1 MTTPIWQQIHQT
13 LTREIAEG
21 HFAAGAKLPTE
32 AALSQRFGVNRHT
45 VRRALSEM
53 QGAGLVHSRRGA
65 GVFVT
70 GAQVTYRVGPR
81 TRFSQNLRDSGH
93 VGDREIIRL
102 DTVAASEAEARR
114 LEITRGDPIHILE
127 AIGTIDGTPALFGQS
142 IFPAGRL
149 AGFPDTMRESHSI
162 TAALKACGVGNY
174 SRAWTRLTAE
184 RVTGT
189 IARHLRISE
198 GAPVMRAKALNRSD
212 DGWPVEYARTTFC
225 ADRVELLIEG
235 EGSEVGTGEE
245 TNP

>member
-1 MTTPIWQQIHQT
+1 MTSPIWQQIQQT

-21 HFAAGAKLPTE
+21 HFVPGAKLPTE

-45 VRRALSEM
+45 VRRALAEM
-53 QGAGLVHSRRGA
+53 QGDGLVHSRRGA

-70 GAQVTYRVGPR
+70 GAPLTYRVGPR

-93 VGDREIIRL
+93 VGDRQIIRL
-102 DTVAASEAEARR
+102 DTVTASKIEAAH
-114 LEITRGDPIHILE
+114 LEIAKGDPIHILE
-127 AIGTIDGTPALFGQS
+127 AVGTIDGTPALFGQS
-142 IFPAGRL
+142 IFPAERL
-149 AGFPDTMRESHSI
+149 AKFPGAMRESHSI

-184 RVTGT
+184 RMTGT
-189 IARHLRISE
+189 IARHLRIQE
-198 GAPVMRAKALNRSD
+198 GAPAMRARALNLSD

-235 EGSEVGTGEE
+235 VGA
-245 TNP
+245 

>member
-1 MTTPIWQQIHQT
+1 MATPIWQQIHQM

-21 HFAAGAKLPTE
+21 QFAPGAKLPTE

-45 VRRALSEM
+45 VRRALAEM

-70 GAQVTYRVGPR
+70 GAPLSYRVGPR
-81 TRFSQNLRDSGH
+81 TRFSQNLKDAGL

-102 DTVAASEAEARR
+102 ETVSASETEAGN
-114 LEITRGDPIHILE
+114 LEIARGEPIHVLE
-127 AIGTIDGTPALFGQS
+127 AIGTVDGTPSFFGKS
-142 IFPAGRL
+142 VFPAARL
-149 AGFPDTMRESHSI
+149 AGFSDAMRESHSI
-162 TAALKACGVGNY
+162 TAALKACGVENY
-174 SRAWTRLTAE
+174 VRDWTRLTAE
-184 RVTGT
+184 RVGGT

-212 DGWPVEYARTTFC
+212 EGWPVEYARTTFR

-235 EGSEVGTGEE
+235 EGSEAGDGEA
-245 TNP
+245 TTR